1 MEEIKMSLESDVGRV
16 TRDVMGAVSDSVCFN
31 LTSVLKN
38 EMKMSDDQ
46 IVRAIAIV
54 RSTIESTGFNGV
66 NQYVSLLKAVQKE
79 SDAPKKSKLFG

>member
-1 MEEIKMSLESDVGRV
+1 MSLESDIGRV

-66 NQYVSLLKAVQKE
+66 NQYVSLLKTVQKE